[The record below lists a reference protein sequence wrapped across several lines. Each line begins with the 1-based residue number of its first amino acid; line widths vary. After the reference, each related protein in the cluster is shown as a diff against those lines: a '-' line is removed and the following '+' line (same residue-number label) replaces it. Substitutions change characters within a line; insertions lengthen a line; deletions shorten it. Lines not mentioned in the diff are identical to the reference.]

1 MADEGEIDNPTPA
14 YSELIFFARNLL
26 IEINSIK
33 CCLFRSLSQNNNRC
47 GISQNEPTPAIE
59 VVVMYD
65 FVETHKGI

>member
-1 MADEGEIDNPTPA
+1 MQGNRQPYT
-14 YSELIFFARNLL
+14 
-26 IEINSIK
+26 
-33 CCLFRSLSQNNNRC
+33 CLFRIDFFSIGIYYYKLILLKCYLYRSLSQNNNRC